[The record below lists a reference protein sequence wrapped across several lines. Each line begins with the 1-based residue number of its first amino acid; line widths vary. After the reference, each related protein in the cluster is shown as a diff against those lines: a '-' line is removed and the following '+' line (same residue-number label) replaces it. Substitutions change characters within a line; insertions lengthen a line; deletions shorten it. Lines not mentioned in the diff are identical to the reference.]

1 MLLTFFEPF
10 LYFIGES
17 KGMVYVPASYGAVII
32 SLIPLITPVFAW
44 FIIREPITRCGIW
57 GTVISFLGVVV
68 IVLEK
73 EEGEATLK
81 GVAFLT
87 LAVMAAVSYGMT
99 LRQTARE
106 YKPATIVMVQTILG
120 MIYFLPVFLIFE
132 GKRFFSAMPPLE
144 AYYPVIG
151 LAVFCTCGAFL
162 LFTYSIRKIGLNN
175 ANIFSNMIPVF
186 TVILAYLFIQEA
198 VSVRKVMGI
207 LIVVSGLFLS
217 QLPALRQRRLS

>member
-1 MLLTFFEPF
+1 
-10 LYFIGES
+10 
-17 KGMVYVPASYGAVII
+17 
-32 SLIPLITPVFAW
+32 
-44 FIIREPITRCGIW
+44 
-57 GTVISFLGVVV
+57 
-68 IVLEK
+68 
-73 EEGEATLK
+73 
-81 GVAFLT
+81 
-87 LAVMAAVSYGMT
+87 
-99 LRQTARE
+99 
-106 YKPATIVMVQTILG
+106 
-120 MIYFLPVFLIFE
+120 VFLIFE